1 MKLTLRLLEDSYAV
15 CRLEPDDI
23 IPVDLLIP
31 GPEFVSISR
40 TAEELSIVCPEDMA
54 PEDAKVTGG
63 WRAFKVQGPL
73 DFSLTGVIATLTRPL
88 AEAKLSVFTVATYD
102 TDYLLVKQVDLDA
115 AQQALAQFLLSQ

>member
-15 CRLEPDDI
+15 CRLKADDI

-40 TAEELSIVCPEDMA
+40 TTEELSIVCPEDMA
-54 PEDAKVTGG
+54 PEGAKVTGG

-73 DFSLTGVIATLTRPL
+73 DFSLTGVIATLTAPL
-88 AEAKLSVFTVATYD
+88 AEARISVFTVATYD
-102 TDYLLVKQVDLDA
+102 TDYLLVKQADLDA
-115 AQQALAQFLLSQ
+115 AQQALARFLLSQ

>member
-15 CRLEPDDI
+15 CRLEADDI

-40 TAEELSIVCPEDMA
+40 TTDELSIVCPEELA
-54 PEDAKVTGG
+54 PEGAKVAGG

-88 AEAKLSVFTVATYD
+88 AEARISVFTVATYD
-102 TDYLLVKQVDLDA
+102 TDYLLVKQADLDA
-115 AQQALAQFLLSQ
+115 AQQALAPFLLAQ

>member
-1 MKLTLRLLEDSYAV
+1 MKLVLKLLEDSYAV
-15 CRLEPDDI
+15 CRLEADDI

-54 PEDAKVTGG
+54 PEHAKVTGG

-88 AEAKLSVFTVATYD
+88 AEAKISVFTVATYD
-102 TDYLLVKQVDLDA
+102 TDYLLVKQADLDA
-115 AQQALAQFLLSQ
+115 AQQALGKFLLSQ